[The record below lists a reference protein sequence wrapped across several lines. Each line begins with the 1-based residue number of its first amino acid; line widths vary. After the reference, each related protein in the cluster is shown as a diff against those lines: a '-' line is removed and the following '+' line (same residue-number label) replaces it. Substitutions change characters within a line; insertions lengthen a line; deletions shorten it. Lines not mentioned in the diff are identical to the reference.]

1 MYVQFMIRD
10 LGLKRGRARTQ
21 QQALRWTSLA
31 CHPERWEGAAF
42 SDGCFSGS
50 RQRGKGNSQTQQGQS
65 YFHFHFDQKVQPLHR
80 SSFRVVD
87 SLFRD
92 YYGLQQ
98 DRHYRD
104 SMCAGSGH
112 NGI

>member
-1 MYVQFMIRD
+1 M
-10 LGLKRGRARTQ
+10 TQ
-21 QQALRWTSLA
+21 QQALRCDQLSL
-31 CHPERWEGAAF
+31 PSLKMGGAAF
-42 SDGCFSGS
+42 SDWCFSGS

-87 SLFRD
+87 SLFWD

-112 NGI
+112 TGT